1 MIDKPLDEIEES
13 DLVALV
19 TVQVAEHRTLEFK
32 REIGRGDANVAKF
45 LRDIVAMA
53 NAQGGDFLIGI
64 EESNGV
70 ASDVPG
76 VVIDDLDAEVL
87 RLESIL
93 RTWTDP
99 RLGGTALRIIPLANG
114 RHVIAIRVRA
124 SLAAPHAVRNG
135 DRRNYFNRK
144 SAGKYEMDAHKLR
157 QAFTANEQ
165 LIPRLRAVHAT
176 AVSAAEG
183 DDMPFRLNREPRPI
197 VSIVPL
203 AFDREAREIAFTH
216 ESAMLP
222 VRVSAFNWIHSL
234 DGLIVHTPFAEGGDR
249 ERPTPE
255 VRAYTVNHWR
265 GRVDACWTIGAVR
278 QSYAT
283 TYQAIV
289 WPESFEE
296 GLLDMVRSGIAKL
309 NAQEVR
315 GPWVVLATIVGVR
328 GAQLMLPNEYRSAV
342 AWRDGAP
349 LGELVFDHFDAAELL
364 SLFRA
369 FWLLFGEQRPAA
381 RPFPDQ

>member
-1 MIDKPLDEIEES
+1 
-13 DLVALV
+13 
-19 TVQVAEHRTLEFK
+19 
-32 REIGRGDANVAKF
+32 
-45 LRDIVAMA
+45 
-53 NAQGGDFLIGI
+53 
-64 EESNGV
+64 
-70 ASDVPG
+70 
-76 VVIDDLDAEVL
+76 
-87 RLESIL
+87 
-93 RTWTDP
+93 
-99 RLGGTALRIIPLANG
+99 
-114 RHVIAIRVRA
+114 
-124 SLAAPHAVRNG
+124 
-135 DRRNYFNRK
+135 
-144 SAGKYEMDAHKLR
+144 
-157 QAFTANEQ
+157 
-165 LIPRLRAVHAT
+165 
-176 AVSAAEG
+176 
-183 DDMPFRLNREPRPI
+183 
-197 VSIVPL
+197 
-203 AFDREAREIAFTH
+203 
-216 ESAMLP
+216 
-222 VRVSAFNWIHSL
+222 
-234 DGLIVHTPFAEGGDR
+234 VHTPFAEGGDR

-349 LGELVFDHFDAAELL
+349 LGELVFDHLDAAELL